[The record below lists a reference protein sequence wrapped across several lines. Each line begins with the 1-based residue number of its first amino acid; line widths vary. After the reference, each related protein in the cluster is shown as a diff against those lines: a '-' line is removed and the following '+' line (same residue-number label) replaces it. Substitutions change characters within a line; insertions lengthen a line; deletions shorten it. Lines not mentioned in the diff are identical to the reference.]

1 MTSPSLLS
9 TASVRVNGAVS
20 LHSPMTRRYAA
31 VIEAIRQGSSIH
43 ELSPNMTNRHLMIK
57 YLQVRD
63 LPSTHSA
70 VYYVRIGFQFYRNTK
85 FNDKER
91 NRIDYTLRRSPRH
104 VSWQPMQRTCL
115 TPAPLRKANHDSTFK
130 IGPLHRQKTMPNC
143 L

>member
-31 VIEAIRQGSSIH
+31 VIEAIRQGNSIH
-43 ELSPNMTNRHLMIK
+43 ELSPNTTNRRLMIL

-70 VYYVRIGFQFYRNTK
+70 VYYVRIGFQCYSNNN
-85 FNDKER
+85 FNDEER
-91 NRIDYTLRRSPRH
+91 NWIDNTLRRSPRH
-104 VSWQPMQRTCL
+104 VYWQPMQRTCL
-115 TPAPLRKANHDSTFK
+115 TPAPLHKAHHDSTYK
-130 IGPLHRQKTMPNC
+130 IGPLHRQKMIPNN